1 MKVVA
6 IQHVP
11 TEPMGYIEEILKER
25 GIEYE
30 YVRVYETNELKI
42 NGATHIVIMGGPMG
56 VYEEKEYPFLA
67 QEKELIR
74 QAIKDGI
81 PILGICLGAQ
91 LIASALGK
99 DVYPYKREFGWFE
112 VKKVEDDF
120 VTRDLPKK
128 LVVFQWHNDTFDLP
142 DGAKLL
148 YEGDIVKNQAF
159 RVGKAIGLQFHLEMT
174 PKLIETWV
182 EDEKNLPKDE
192 KETIVAETEK
202 YLDELNENCKKLVDA
217 FLSLKNFNP

>member
-11 TEPMGYIEEILKER
+11 TEPMGYIEDILKEK

-30 YVRVYETNELKI
+30 YVKVYETNEVNI
-42 NGATHIVIMGGPMG
+42 VDATHIVIMGGPMG

-74 QAIKDGI
+74 HAIKSGI
-81 PILGICLGAQ
+81 PILGVCLGAQ

-99 DVYPYKREFGWFE
+99 DVYPYKRELGWFE
-112 VKKVEDDF
+112 VKKYEDDE
-120 VTRDLPKK
+120 VVRDLPDK
-128 LVVFQWHNDTFDLP
+128 LIVFQWHNDTFDLP

-148 YEGDIVKNQAF
+148 YIGDEVRNQAF
-159 RVGKAIGLQFHLEMT
+159 RFEKAIGLQFHLEMT
-174 PKLIETWV
+174 PELVKIWIEN
-182 EDEKNLPKDE
+182 EQNLSEEEKRKILLE
-192 KETIVAETEK
+192 SEK
-202 YLDELNENCKKLVDA
+202 YIAISNEYCKKLVEA
-217 FLSLKNFNP
+217 FLRL